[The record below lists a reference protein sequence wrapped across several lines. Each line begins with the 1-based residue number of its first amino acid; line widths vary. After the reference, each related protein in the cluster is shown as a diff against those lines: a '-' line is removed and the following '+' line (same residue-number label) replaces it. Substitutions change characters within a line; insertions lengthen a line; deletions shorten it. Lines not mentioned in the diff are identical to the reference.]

1 MSKSKSHSDKKKGKL
16 LPWATAIMLVVGGA
30 VLAALYWNK
39 NVTVDKVEFSGNLIV
54 PETKLTDAARITFGV
69 HPDSLDLE
77 SIVNRI
83 EDIDYV
89 KSAFAYAEPSGD
101 LNIQITERTPIAI
114 LLKDGKQIYVD
125 EQGVKLPMYENHSFD
140 LPLVY
145 GFDTSAMNDT
155 LKSES
160 FAQIRDF
167 LIHAKENEFGWITI
181 SEVAY
186 NPEDGVVALSQEN
199 GVKLLFGN
207 NDFRT
212 KLENW
217 KAFYT
222 EVVRIKGIQSMQQ
235 VDLRFL
241 NQVVTR
247 EI

>member
-1 MSKSKSHSDKKKGKL
+1 MSTSKSHSDKKKGKL

-30 VLAALYWNK
+30 VLAAIYWNK
-39 NVTVDKVEFSGNLIV
+39 NVTVDKAEFSGNLIV
-54 PETKLTDAARITFGV
+54 EEAKLTGAAQITFGV
-69 HPDSLDLE
+69 HPDSLDLK

-101 LNIQITERTPIAI
+101 LNIKIEERTPIAI
-114 LLKDGKQIYVD
+114 LLKGGKQIYVD
-125 EQGVKLPMYENHSFD
+125 EHGVKLPMYENHSFD

-145 GFDTSAMNDT
+145 GFDTFAMKDT

-167 LIHAKENEFGWITI
+167 LLEAKENEFGWITI

-186 NPEDGVVALSQEN
+186 DPEDGVVALSQEN

-222 EVVRIKGIQSMQQ
+222 EVVRVKGIQSMQQ